1 MSFNPKSKIIHLHGS
16 NNLGGVAL
24 YCSQLSEN
32 NVKVSW
38 SICSP
43 SSNYNRRHGRGRA
56 ASRHNGSNFIVIEVD
71 EFSVTSIVN
80 QLLVVLNNTP
90 NHKHTF
96 KLMIKSISESISLIE
111 PLDSH
116 GYRVLRLIEEYL

>member
-1 MSFNPKSKIIHLHGS
+1 MSFSPKTKIIHLHGS

-24 YCSQLSEN
+24 YCSQLSQY

-43 SSNYNRRHGRGRA
+43 KDNYNRRYGRSKAAKRCDEGR
-56 ASRHNGSNFIVIEVD
+56 FIVIAVD
-71 EFSVTSIVN
+71 DFSVTSIVN
-80 QLLVVLNNTP
+80 TLLAVLNAHP
-90 NHKHTF
+90 NHKNTL
-96 KLMIKSISESISLIE
+96 KLMIKSIGESVSLAERI
-111 PLDSH
+111 DSH